1 MLVAEAAPKIGVT
14 RVGLVDSTT
23 ATLPVDDVTPVPPLA
38 TGRVPVTVAEARLT
52 LSVPPRVREPEEV
65 TVPVRVRPL
74 TVPVPPTLVT
84 VPTYWSADEM
94 LKLG

>member
-1 MLVAEAAPKIGVT
+1 MLVALAAPKIGVT

-38 TGRVPVTVAEARLT
+38 TAKVPASVMVPLVVIGPPDVVRPV
-52 LSVPPRVREPEEV
+52 VPP
-65 TVPVRVRPL
+65 L
-74 TVPVPPTLVT
+74 TSTLVT